1 MKSGNRKSLLI
12 FYIGRWRPGNNIYTV
27 ISSFTWPRTTDR
39 VAHPVSY
46 EEAKFTADKA
56 KEIPKQCIVF
66 QLGS

>member
-1 MKSGNRKSLLI
+1 MYCHFLFHLTLNS
-12 FYIGRWRPGNNIYTV
+12 V
-27 ISSFTWPRTTDR
+27 TTDR

-46 EEAKFTADKA
+46 EEAKFTADLT